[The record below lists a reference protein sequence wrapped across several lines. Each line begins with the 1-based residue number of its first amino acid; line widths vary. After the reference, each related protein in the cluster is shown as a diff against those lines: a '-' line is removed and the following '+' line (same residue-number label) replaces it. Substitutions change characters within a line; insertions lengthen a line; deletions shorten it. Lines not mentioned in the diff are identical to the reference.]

1 MARNASP
8 WWLLAVAAVFAVVM
22 IGADWLT
29 AGPDLKLT
37 REDGAIETVSMA
49 LYAYAALCWL
59 ILNPPA
65 IRARFWHVPA
75 VLLLMAGRELDL
87 DVAFTTPGILTTA
100 LYFTDRAPV
109 WQRLLGA
116 AVVGLLITIAW
127 RLITL
132 HGRAFIEGLKSGSL
146 AAWSV
151 AGALG
156 LAAGSILI
164 DGLGRKLRPLGIDL
178 PDRIDS
184 LAGAGEEIMEAFIP
198 FLLITAIIAAAR
210 SRNRQAH
217 P

>member
-1 MARNASP
+1 M
-8 WWLLAVAAVFAVVM
+8 
-22 IGADWLT
+22 
-29 AGPDLKLT
+29 
-37 REDGAIETVSMA
+37 
-49 LYAYAALCWL
+49 
-59 ILNPPA
+59 
-65 IRARFWHVPA
+65 
-75 VLLLMAGRELDL
+75 
-87 DVAFTTPGILTTA
+87 
-100 LYFTDRAPV
+100 
-109 WQRLLGA
+109 
-116 AVVGLLITIAW
+116 VGLLITIAW

-184 LAGAGEEIMEAFIP
+184 LAGAGEEIMEALIP